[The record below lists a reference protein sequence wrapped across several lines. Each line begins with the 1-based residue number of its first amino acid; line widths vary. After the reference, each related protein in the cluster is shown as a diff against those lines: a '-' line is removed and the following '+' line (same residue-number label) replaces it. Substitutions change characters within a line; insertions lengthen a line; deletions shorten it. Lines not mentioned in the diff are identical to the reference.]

1 MTVMLERGRIRR
13 RLDGNL
19 RCYPRTMKSA
29 PKTVDP
35 NVGVAP
41 VSAATGMGRPGGKVL
56 TEADVPALLLGGS
69 SFAEVD
75 ALQLTSSQRL
85 EEIAR
90 ELVDSH
96 RLPAERFSFLR

>member
-1 MTVMLERGRIRR
+1 MSG
-13 RLDGNL
+13 
-19 RCYPRTMKSA
+19 A
-29 PKTVDP
+29 AKTIDP
-35 NVGVAP
+35 NVGVAS
-41 VSAATGMGRPGGKVL
+41 VSVATSMGRPGGKVL
-56 TEADVPALLLGGS
+56 TEADVPDLLVGGS

>member
-1 MTVMLERGRIRR
+1 MSSDVKVAL
-13 RLDGNL
+13 
-19 RCYPRTMKSA
+19 
-29 PKTVDP
+29 DP

-41 VSAATGMGRPGGKVL
+41 VSVATGYGRPGGKVL
-56 TEADVPALLLGGS
+56 TEADVSDLLLGGS
-69 SFAEVD
+69 SFEEID

-90 ELVDSH
+90 ELVHAH

>member
-1 MTVMLERGRIRR
+1 MNGAAKI
-13 RLDGNL
+13 
-19 RCYPRTMKSA
+19 
-29 PKTVDP
+29 VDP

-56 TEADVPALLLGGS
+56 TEADVPDLLTGGS
-69 SFAEVD
+69 SFAAVE

>member
-1 MTVMLERGRIRR
+1 MSGAAKM
-13 RLDGNL
+13 
-19 RCYPRTMKSA
+19 
-29 PKTVDP
+29 VDP

-41 VSAATGMGRPGGKVL
+41 VSVATGMGRPGGKVL
-56 TEADVPALLLGGS
+56 TEADVPDLLLGGS
-69 SFAEVD
+69 SFAAVD